1 MRCLNKR
8 GRESWDRAEQNT
20 LYKKE
25 FPPRVGGGNFRQNGN
40 AMTRA
45 ERVGAP
51 IEIIVVVVVVVVVVV
66 TVGFRWGAL
75 PPRIHPLCTGLTAS
89 DRINHH

>member
-1 MRCLNKR
+1 MRCLSKR
-8 GRESWDRAEQNT
+8 GWESWNRAEQKT

-25 FPPRVGGGNFRQNGN
+25 FPPRVGGGNLRQNGN

-51 IEIIVVVVVVVVVVV
+51 IEIVKYHFNCINIIVELDVA
-66 TVGFRWGAL
+66 TVARFVLFFTVFSQRTCLKPWF
-75 PPRIHPLCTGLTAS
+75 
-89 DRINHH
+89 